1 MTWLQPR
8 WAATRRL
15 AAWIPSK
22 FWGSASDEA
31 ALGTNNFVAAIDQAL
46 AWDLESLKGG
56 TSTTGAHATSYEVPY
71 DRTEV
76 SYERDGVTITSFP
89 VIHILNG
96 AVGYRIDYAGQSVVF
111 SGDTRPTMTLVE
123 AAQGCD
129 LLIHETFLPAETF
142 AELMSFPAEKARMV
156 VNKFHTPPHAAGL
169 VFEMVANLHQ
179 RGALTDEEFQA
190 EKSKL
195 LS

>member
-31 ALGTNNFVAAIDQAL
+31 ALGTNSFVAAIDQAL

-56 TSTTGAHATSYEVPY
+56 TPTTGAHATLYEVPY

-76 SYERDGVTITSFP
+76 IYERNGVTITSFP

-190 EKSKL
+190 ERSKL

>member
-15 AAWIPSK
+15 DASIPSK

-96 AVGYRIDYAGQSVVF
+96 AVGYRIDYAWQSVVF
-111 SGDTRPTMTLVE
+111 SGDTRPTMILVE

-129 LLIHETFLPAETF
+129 LLIHEVLEKEIVGNMSRALADRGLARQSHLARDVLDYHTSPAE
-142 AELMSFPAEKARMV
+142 AVRVAR
-156 VNKFHTPPHAAGL
+156 TAGVRML
-169 VFEMVANLHQ
+169 VFSHLA
-179 RGALTDEEFQA
+179 
-190 EKSKL
+190 
-195 LS
+195 